1 MLTDF
6 NFDQMD
12 KDNVVLLLNNAINNN
27 SRDISLRIDNVN
39 NFADDIWDFNY
50 DNKNKRSLGSYKI
63 NFCNIPECFKYYCK
77 VLILKEIK
85 IKKIRIS
92 SCTTINKVLKNL
104 CNSFYKLGVI
114 DARLFTVEIVKSYF
128 KNISNNSK
136 PTVVAKRASA
146 LNKFIK
152 IIESIEKIDFSMI
165 TEYLNEVISK
175 YSKIRPFTAV
185 NDYIPDIFLNQLVS
199 LAMADIDNKE
209 LSYPTRLVSALI
221 VILANTGM
229 RAEELS
235 LLERNKLRTIEFNNK
250 KVNFLDF
257 LTFKTVGRN
266 KDSRETS
273 CFLTEEGTIAY
284 RKAENLVDEYIDNLS
299 STIKNKVLYYFYS
312 GTYIEGKKK
321 LPIKYVEELN
331 SLSQVE
337 KDKLIS
343 EAKRYLYLGKY
354 GLLIRGTSQLRNS
367 VKKFFIRHR
376 NDIDLSKL
384 TSKEKEQIRYYD
396 INTRSIYEYYFNV
409 DERKNLT
416 FEEARKMKI
425 PYVGL
430 HQFRVTVCTK
440 LFMQGVHID
449 YIVKH
454 MNHLSEDM
462 TAYYNKSEIFI
473 DELKESIKLINDIT
487 NDKGMLETDFGKIN
501 GAFIEEA
508 NKDELLE
515 KIKRVNEFLNKNN
528 LNINKDISKITKLLL
543 KTNTTIEEND
553 FGMCIRS
560 IINGICEKKRYFSSL
575 EDNYYIGVQLDTY
588 KFLNNHYKRFKQKRN
603 VVLHNKQMSEKK
615 SQYINEYNREKKAL
629 SYYVKKTVS
638 KEIELLEDDIEE
650 FGIDNIINRYP
661 DLRDIVYNLEE
672 IKGELK
678 LWV

>member
-1 MLTDF
+1 
-6 NFDQMD
+6 
-12 KDNVVLLLNNAINNN
+12 
-27 SRDISLRIDNVN
+27 
-39 NFADDIWDFNY
+39 
-50 DNKNKRSLGSYKI
+50 
-63 NFCNIPECFKYYCK
+63 
-77 VLILKEIK
+77 
-85 IKKIRIS
+85 
-92 SCTTINKVLKNL
+92 
-104 CNSFYKLGVI
+104 
-114 DARLFTVEIVKSYF
+114 
-128 KNISNNSK
+128 
-136 PTVVAKRASA
+136 
-146 LNKFIK
+146 
-152 IIESIEKIDFSMI
+152 
-165 TEYLNEVISK
+165 
-175 YSKIRPFTAV
+175 
-185 NDYIPDIFLNQLVS
+185 
-199 LAMADIDNKE
+199 MADIDNKE

-409 DERKNLT
+409 DERKNIT
-416 FEEARKMKI
+416 FEEARKIKI

-487 NDKGMLETDFGKIN
+487 NDKGILETDVGKIN

-553 FGMCIRS
+553 FGVRIRS
-560 IINGICEKKRYFSSL
+560 IINGICEKKRCFSSL

-588 KFLNNHYKRFKQKRN
+588 KFLNNHYERFKQKRN

-661 DLRDIVYNLEE
+661 DLRDIVCNLEE